1 MSETNPPMRRYVT
14 IAIVALVLIAAGYSY
29 VRYQE
34 MYPSTDDAYIHGN
47 LLYIAPQVNGIL
59 THVYVSDFAHVDEGE
74 VIAQID
80 PALYQT
86 RFDEA
91 KAAYEVALTRNKAGS
106 DAISA
111 ASADVNSATANLD
124 DVQNK
129 YQRDMKLVEQGMLS
143 KQLGDDLR
151 AQLSAA
157 KSALDAARA
166 RMRQLINQQG
176 AEGTEA
182 PEVKQAAAALS
193 AATLNLSYTQVVA
206 PVSGRLGSVKV
217 KKGSVVAAG
226 QAMMPIIQD
235 NTFWVQANYKEGDVG
250 RLVPNMKAQ
259 IVMDMYPDV
268 VFEGKIEAISPASGS
283 SFSLLPP
290 ENATGNWVK
299 VPQRFPVRLSITS
312 TSHQPI
318 LRVGANVSV
327 TVNTR
332 EMQIFPTTSEKVTTD
347 DKR

>member
-1 MSETNPPMRRYVT
+1 MSETKSPMRRYT
-14 IAIVALVLIAAGYSY
+14 IIAIVSAVLIGAGYSY

-59 THVYVSDFAHVDEGE
+59 TDVYVSDFEHVDEGE

-91 KAAYEVALTRNKAGS
+91 KAAYEVALTQNKAGS

-143 KQLGDDLR
+143 KQLGDDLK
-151 AQLSAA
+151 AQLSSA

-235 NTFWVQANYKEGDVG
+235 NTFWVQANYKEDDVG
-250 RLVPNMKAQ
+250 RLEPNMKAQ

-312 TSHQPI
+312 TTHQPI

-332 EMQIFPTTSEKVTTD
+332 DMQIFPTSSEKVTTD